1 MTTEAAEAIDPA
13 AMLDAALSGELNE
26 DGEVVKPEGEQ
37 PTEQATTA
45 EDNKPDEGDKPE
57 GGEQA
62 SDKAGDKDSADAE
75 IQAPIASKS
84 GAYTIP
90 YQKLVDARTDR
101 DTWKQKAEQ
110 LEVQLQ
116 QMSAAQQANLAQA
129 QQQAQERQDAGQQ
142 QTQAD
147 VNLAAAEQAIHDGA
161 DLDLFGDFSE
171 EAIAKGIQALQDRA
185 RAEIRAELSAEMDK
199 KLQPLLQQEQNRE
212 SAAHFE
218 AIYKAHADADDIVE
232 SAEFASWRES
242 LPGYARTA
250 IDHVMTD
257 GTTAEVIEVFDSFKK
272 ATGTGQQAV
281 TPQKAPEVQRRVPL
295 SLSEMAGTAPVD
307 EVQQV
312 LQAADNPG
320 ALLDRM
326 ASMTPEQ
333 ITALMDK
340 V

>member
-1 MTTEAAEAIDPA
+1 MR
-13 AMLDAALSGELNE
+13 AMATRTPDELLDAALSGTLE
-26 DGEVVKPEGEQ
+26 DGDLTAGDAQDATPDDATQAQPDAGDAAAAAVADDAGVKDGEGDDAAKPE
-37 PTEQATTA
+37 A
-45 EDNKPDEGDKPE
+45 ERE
-57 GGEQA
+57 
-62 SDKAGDKDSADAE
+62 
-75 IQAPIASKS
+75 APILSKS

-90 YQKLVDARTDR
+90 FQKLADARTDR

-110 LEVQLQ
+110 LEAQLQ

-147 VNLAAAEQAIHDGA
+147 ENLAAAEQAIHDGA

-171 EAIAKGIQALQDRA
+171 EAIAKGIQVLQDRA
-185 RAEIRAELSAEMDK
+185 RVEIRAELSAEMDK
-199 KLQPLLQQEQNRE
+199 KLQPLLLQEKNRE
-212 SAAHFE
+212 SAAHFG

-242 LPGYARTA
+242 LPVYVRSA

-257 GTTAEVIEVFDSFKK
+257 GTTAEVIEVFDSFKA
-272 ATGTGQQAV
+272 ATGKGQQAA
-281 TPQKAPEVQRRVPL
+281 TPQAPEVQRRVPL

-307 EVQQV
+307 ETQQV
-312 LQAADNPG
+312 LHTAATNPG

-326 ASMTPEQ
+326 AGMTPEQ